1 MRLRQWARAA
11 KARAIR
17 FQKADTPII
26 VFALRRGGSTMV
38 SDAVSLNPGVW
49 FANEPFAVLP
59 PHPGYALKQRILP
72 PREHTQFFA
81 LTPPEQ
87 EKVTRYMEGLLAAEY
102 RELGSCQNTKPLLRA
117 DRVCLK
123 ILNTPWMVSH
133 FTETTDAQIVTVL
146 RHPAAQALS
155 VIHQKWGFA
164 VEAYYH
170 ARPRIEDMLSQAQ
183 WDCMDAV
190 LGGGDIWKIAVL
202 DYAVTSKHMREDHKD
217 TLVRYEDIVR
227 APEDFVDGVLI
238 DRLRLEDRTGM
249 IASFQSPSGSSRMSQ
264 SNTKAAIR
272 SGDKDVVLKRWMD
285 KVDPEMAATGQE
297 ILDIFEVENYTMF
310 DPY

>member
-1 MRLRQWARAA
+1 MRMRHWARAA

-17 FQKADTPII
+17 FRKAEKPII

-38 SDAVSLNPGVW
+38 SDAIALNRGVW

-72 PREHTQFFA
+72 PREHSQFFA

-87 EKVTRYMEGLLAAEY
+87 DMVTRYMTGLLAAEF
-102 RELGSCQNTKPLLRA
+102 RELGTCRNTKPLLRA

-133 FTETTDAQIVTVL
+133 FAETTDARILPVL

-155 VIHQKWGFA
+155 VIRQKWGFA
-164 VEAYYH
+164 VEAYHH
-170 ARPRIEDMLSQAQ
+170 ARTRIEGSFSAAQ

-190 LGGGDIWKIAVL
+190 LAGGDPWKIAVL

-217 TLVRYEDIVR
+217 TLMRYEDIVR
-227 APEDFVDGVLI
+227 APEEFVDRVLV
-238 DRLRLEDRTGM
+238 DSFGLEDRKGM
-249 IASFQSPSGSSRMSQ
+249 IDSFLSPSGSSRMSQ

-272 SGDKDVVLKRWMD
+272 AGDKDVLLRRWMD
-285 KVDPEMAATGQE
+285 KVDPDMAAAGQQ
-297 ILDIFEVENYTMF
+297 ILDIFEVDIYTMF

>member
-1 MRLRQWARAA
+1 MRLRRLVRAA
-11 KARAIR
+11 KAQAIR
-17 FQKADTPII
+17 FQQSETPII

-38 SDAVSLNPGVW
+38 SDAIALNRGVW

-59 PHPGYALKQRILP
+59 PHPGYELKQRILP

-87 EKVTRYMEGLLAAEY
+87 EKVTRYIQGLLAAEF
-102 RELGSCQNTKPLLRA
+102 RELGSCSNTKPLLRA

-123 ILNTPWMVSH
+123 ILNAPWMVSH
-133 FTETTDAQIVTVL
+133 FADTTDAQILPVL

-155 VIHQKWGFA
+155 VIRQKWGFA

-170 ARPRIEDMLSQAQ
+170 ARGQIEGAFSQAQ
-183 WDCMDAV
+183 WDCMDRV
-190 LGGGDIWKIAVL
+190 LSGQDAWKIAVL

-217 TLVRYEDIVR
+217 TLIRYEDIVR

-238 DRLRLEDRTGM
+238 DRFGLKDRKRM
-249 IASFQSPSGSSRMSQ
+249 IASFLSPSGSSRMSQ
-264 SNTKAAIR
+264 SKTKDAIR
-272 SGDKDVVLKRWMD
+272 ASDKDILLKRWRG
-285 KVDPEMAATGQE
+285 KVDPDMAAAGQE